1 MAELTFPHYLFRNG
15 RATATIWILA
25 VITGLLAAIL
35 PVEWIMVALAGATV
49 LTLTAVQPLLVLAIA
64 LVAAPFGALESV
76 ILGGL
81 SIDSGQILLGVAL
94 AGWIGRGLVQRQL
107 KVPRSSLLPPLLI
120 FVFLACVSLLN
131 APDLILGLKEVLKW
145 VEIILIM
152 MMVTDLAQDWHGKDG
167 IWAIAFMLLMSG
179 LVQATVGIWQ
189 FGLRGDGPE
198 HFLVLERYYRAYGT
212 FEQPNPYGGFMNLN
226 ALLALGILM
235 ALFSDW
241 LLGMMGRRPAG
252 ADSLRSG
259 WGMLLFFS
267 AIGVAAFASILGL
280 IFSWSR
286 GAWMGFLAG
295 LASMVV
301 LWPRRTRYGLASL
314 GVAGLLGLAMWQV
327 GLVPTTVESRISS
340 FTSDLTLGD
349 VRGVDINDANYAVL
363 ERVAHW
369 QAALDMARDHLW
381 LGVGFGNYGAAYP
394 NYALLNWPD
403 ALGHAHNYYLNLFAE
418 LGLLGLIAYLIA
430 WMTIFWQTYRVL
442 RRERTAVRGIAL
454 GLMGIWV
461 ALSVHHL
468 VDKLYVNNIYI
479 HLGVLLGLLQLADL
493 HAASGEQVG
502 EIEAGR

>member
-1 MAELTFPHYLFRNG
+1 
-15 RATATIWILA
+15 
-25 VITGLLAAIL
+25 
-35 PVEWIMVALAGATV
+35 
-49 LTLTAVQPLLVLAIA
+49 
-64 LVAAPFGALESV
+64 
-76 ILGGL
+76 
-81 SIDSGQILLGVAL
+81 
-94 AGWIGRGLVQRQL
+94 
-107 KVPRSSLLPPLLI
+107 
-120 FVFLACVSLLN
+120 
-131 APDLILGLKEVLKW
+131 
-145 VEIILIM
+145 
-152 MMVTDLAQDWHGKDG
+152 
-167 IWAIAFMLLMSG
+167 
-179 LVQATVGIWQ
+179 
-189 FGLRGDGPE
+189 
-198 HFLVLERYYRAYGT
+198 
-212 FEQPNPYGGFMNLN
+212 
-226 ALLALGILM
+226 M